1 MRKHV
6 SLALGAISQLDL
18 QGFLR
23 LHYLQRQLIS
33 GHSTSPVVLFH
44 KLCIHASRLRS
55 LWAHKK
61 SIAFE
66 SADLA
71 KICR

>member
-23 LHYLQRQLIS
+23 LHCLKRQLIS
-33 GHSTSPVVLFH
+33 IVLPVVLFH

-55 LWAHKK
+55 LEAHKK